1 MAHAA
6 AAAAAVVV
14 SVILALAAKS
24 TGEMQPCE
32 NIRFDFCHIFQVVFC
47 ITSVVSGS
55 GFYWKTLAATQR
67 LADIPF
73 ATFRS
78 HLKI

>member
-47 ITSVVSGS
+47 ITSVV
-55 GFYWKTLAATQR
+55 
-67 LADIPF
+67 
-73 ATFRS
+73 
-78 HLKI
+78 